1 MAQTDSTLSDWQ
13 PRLLSVLR
21 IVAGLLFLQHG
32 LVKILSFPGP
42 FMRPVATGE
51 LIWFAGVIEIV
62 GGILLVIG
70 LFSRLAAFVCSG
82 LMAFAYFLGH
92 ALAPNAKS
100 ALFPILN
107 GGNLAVLYCFV
118 FLYIAAA
125 GPGPWSLDA
134 QRGRA

>member
-1 MAQTDSTLSDWQ
+1 MDALVSWQ
-13 PRLLSVLR
+13 SRLLSVLR
-21 IVAGLLFLQHG
+21 IMAGLLFLQHG
-32 LVKILSFPGP
+32 LMKLFSFPGP

-51 LIWFAGVIEIV
+51 LIWFAAVIEVIT
-62 GGILLVIG
+62 GLLLVLG
-70 LFSRLAAFVCSG
+70 LFTRPAALLASG

-92 ALAPNAKS
+92 AFAPNAKS
-100 ALFPILN
+100 VLFPILN

-134 QRGRA
+134 SQGRERA